1 VDTPGFSEVGLWGI
15 DPAELDSCFPEF
27 RPFLGECRY
36 ADCRH
41 RTEPGCRVRDAVA
54 AGDVARDRWESYLV
68 LLEELENEP
77 EEWE

>member
-1 VDTPGFSEVGLWGI
+1 
-15 DPAELDSCFPEF
+15 
-27 RPFLGECRY
+27 
-36 ADCRH
+36 
-41 RTEPGCRVRDAVA
+41 VA